1 MPRKQTI
8 THHEC
13 EKSKKYKRSDIDKI
27 AKTYN
32 IDYKKYKNRKLLC
45 EAILLEI
52 KSSSKRTKKSSS
64 KRTKKSSSKR
74 TKKTSSKKTR
84 KSSSKKTRKSSSKRT
99 RKSSSKRTKKSSS
112 KRTKKSSSKITKKTS
127 SKRTRKASSKRTRKS
142 SINET
147 LIRKILKKEFKIFK
161 TFNEAEKLYPTVNSI
176 RRYVRGFLKE
186 KYGFTDENIHE
197 YSYFIKR
204 EIEKRVGKLP
214 IE

>member
-52 KSSSKRTKKSSS
+52 KSSSKRTKK
-64 KRTKKSSSKR
+64 
-74 TKKTSSKKTR
+74 TSSKKTR

-112 KRTKKSSSKITKKTS
+112 KRTKKTS

>member
-52 KSSSKRTKKSSS
+52 KSSSKRTKKTSSKKTRKSSS

-74 TKKTSSKKTR
+74 TKKTSSK
-84 KSSSKKTRKSSSKRT
+84 
-99 RKSSSKRTKKSSS
+99 RTKKSSS
-112 KRTKKSSSKITKKTS
+112 KRTKKIS

>member
-52 KSSSKRTKKSSS
+52 KSSSKRTKKTSSKKTRKSSS

-74 TKKTSSKKTR
+74 TKKTSSK
-84 KSSSKKTRKSSSKRT
+84 
-99 RKSSSKRTKKSSS
+99 RTKKS
-112 KRTKKSSSKITKKTS
+112 
-127 SKRTRKASSKRTRKS
+127 SSKRTRKS